1 MSDNDALSAIVTKR
15 PTAGN
20 GKGAVENGE
29 FAAFS
34 RRIIRAHARRVGA
47 ADPTALRDLVELR
60 EALDTAIDDAA
71 TKLHAAGFSWTEIGN
86 ELGVS
91 RQAARQR
98 WGVAS

>member
-60 EALDTAIDDAA
+60 EALRVPSESLRATIDA
-71 TKLHAAGFSWTEIGN
+71 
-86 ELGVS
+86 V
-91 RQAARQR
+91 QR
-98 WGVAS
+98 RRVA